1 MGHVSGGIGKSSD
14 FRRRTR
20 KRLTSWGWAVSSS
33 NLSFFVTGGVLRWY
47 WYWDYIDIVCWC
59 YSKWMVTLCVG
70 RGRRTICN
78 GFSLPENCT
87 QIISLFLL
95 QLFIFY
101 FLTPAKF
108 TIMPI
113 FLFFPGT
120 CFFHFFSLAFSRSV
134 LSFLPLHLIV
144 SVNQEPINNPYPTY
158 GSFYPIIPLTK
169 CLFWNPNLFLVFGHS
184 DIVLFSWSLC
194 QLIRR
199 ESIWKLCFLSSD
211 ASRKF

>member
-1 MGHVSGGIGKSSD
+1 MGHVSGGTGKSSD

-20 KRLTSWGWAVSSS
+20 KLLTSWGWAVSSS
-33 NLSFFVTGGVLRWY
+33 NLLFFVTGGGTIEMILILRWHWY
-47 WYWDYIDIVCWC
+47 WYWDDIDIVCWC

-101 FLTPAKF
+101 FLKF
-108 TIMPI
+108 TIMSVFP
-113 FLFFPGT
+113 FF
-120 CFFHFFSLAFSRSV
+120 FWNLLVLLFFSLAFSRSV

-144 SVNQEPINNPYPTY
+144 SVNQEPINN
-158 GSFYPIIPLTK
+158 
-169 CLFWNPNLFLVFGHS
+169 
-184 DIVLFSWSLC
+184 
-194 QLIRR
+194 Q
-199 ESIWKLCFLSSD
+199 
-211 ASRKF
+211 